1 MTDDEKNHESKI
13 TQRSPNLVP
22 FPGKV
27 GGLFTAQLLV
37 ALKVKVTFG
46 LGEGG
51 KGTFDEGHDLCPHQR
66 RVVVHLHGK
75 HMQMY
80 AVVVVHRHI
89 NHIKMFSGVEVHLY
103 INHMQMYS
111 GEQVDRHGSF

>member
-1 MTDDEKNHESKI
+1 MTDDENNHKSKI

-22 FPGKV
+22 LPGKV

-51 KGTFDEGHDLCPHQR
+51 KGTFDEGHDLRPHQR

-80 AVVVVHRHI
+80 AVVVVHLHG
-89 NHIKMFSGVEVHLY
+89 K
-103 INHMQMYS
+103 HMQMS
-111 GEQVDRHGSF
+111 CGSSPAWKAYANELW